1 MTPTDLSVVIPT
13 RDRWSILAQNLA
25 ALSRQ
30 TVSGFEVVVVVDGTD
45 QEVPSLQADRV
56 LVKEHGGPGAAR
68 NHAVSQLDRRL
79 VLFLGDDIIP
89 ERGFVEHHVAVHDA
103 RPEPH
108 VAALGHT
115 DWHSSVAQLPVNRWL
130 DWSASQFDFAAIAGD
145 DAGWGRFY
153 SSNVSLKRDFFLGTG
168 GFDEDF
174 VFDYEDLDMAYRLHL
189 QGLELH
195 YARAAVGHHLHGYE
209 WSALTRRYHSK
220 GRGERMMADK
230 HVWFEPFFA
239 ARIRRAEQI
248 APVSSLWPALA
259 ARDGRFPERVRDRVR
274 RHADI
279 WFHQQLS
286 GPFFGGWYGPSD
298 VEELKA
304 YLGED
309 YDEGLLQDHREQ
321 VENEERAA
329 GDEETFYKTSRMY
342 LYDLTMFAMWGTKN
356 PYLAALRR
364 LVPAGSRL
372 LDYGCGIGTD
382 GLRLLDEGYAVEF
395 ADFQNPSTDYLR
407 WRLDR
412 RGQNAKIDDV
422 TGDVPGGHDLV
433 YCFDVIEHVA
443 EPFELL
449 SRLEALG
456 DIVLIN
462 FLEPDPDDTHL
473 HHALPLRKLIAHA
486 TRKGLLHYARYERR
500 SHLVAYRAGGTSL
513 GGAASMRCLVGGG
526 KDLLAEQ
533 LTGLPPSAPQP

>member
-1 MTPTDLSVVIPT
+1 VTSTDLSVVIPT

-25 ALSRQ
+25 ALGRQ

-45 QEVPSLQADRV
+45 QQVPSLRADRV

-89 ERGFVEHHVAVHDA
+89 DRELVEHHLAVHAA

-108 VAALGHT
+108 VAVLGHI
-115 DWHSSVAQLPVNRWL
+115 DWHSAVEQLPVNRWL
-130 DWSASQFDFAAIAGD
+130 DWSASQFDYASIEGD

-189 QGLELH
+189 QGLELR
-195 YARAAVGHHLHGYE
+195 YARVAVGHHLHAYE
-209 WSALTRRYHSK
+209 WSGLTRRYHSK

-230 HVWFEPFFA
+230 HDWFEPFFA

-248 APVSSLWPALA
+248 PPVSSLWPALA
-259 ARDGRFPERVRDRVR
+259 VRDRRLPVR
-274 RHADI
+274 LRESVRSRADI

-286 GPFFGGWYGPSD
+286 GPFFGGWYGPPD
-298 VEELKA
+298 VEELKT
-304 YLGED
+304 YLGAD
-309 YDEGLLQDHREQ
+309 YDAALLYDHREQ
-321 VENEERAA
+321 VEDEERIAE
-329 GDEETFYKTSRMY
+329 DEETFYKTSRMY

-364 LVPAGSRL
+364 LVPTGSRL

-382 GLRLLDEGYAVEF
+382 GLRLLDEGYGVEF

-407 WRLDR
+407 WRLEQ
-412 RGQNAKIDDV
+412 RGYTAKIHDV
-422 TGDVPGGHDLV
+422 TRDVPGDHDLV
-433 YCFDVIEHVA
+433 YCFDVIEHVP
-443 EPFELL
+443 EPFEFL

-456 DIVLIN
+456 DIVLVN

-473 HHALPLRKLIAHA
+473 HHALPVRKLIAHA
-486 TRKGLLHYARYERR
+486 TRKGLLHYSRFERR
-500 SHLVAYRAGGTSL
+500 SHLVAYRSAGSGQ
-513 GGAASMRCLVGGG
+513 GRAASVRCLAGGG

-533 LTGLPPSAPQP
+533 LTGLPPLPPGP